1 MEEPVTHRAAV
12 LQYATG
18 QIQLES
24 EAVESIKDSPGE
36 TFEAPVAYAVF
47 IFGEAP
53 RRSFDPKDDLA
64 PEKVPAKQIV
74 KDLFAEPQEQWLP
87 HQPGVRD
94 IAFPGVQGVP
104 QWMLS
109 VLRRIHVNLGPLVR
123 HLAQAGAA
131 GDALLAAKHLQCSN
145 CARTKPPSAA
155 RPTKVYQARRFND
168 RLMMDI
174 VFIRDVTSS
183 MHTFLSQVDDGTT
196 YQVLDLLE
204 TRSSEEATKVL
215 ARGWFKFFGFPDE
228 MLLDA
233 EGAMRGWDFE
243 QLCAQAGV
251 KVRFVPPDAHYQ
263 LGKAERH
270 GQAVKHIMQRL
281 VNQFAATTADEMQ
294 MLAKMAC
301 FAKNSLVRRSG
312 ASPCQWVYGRNPKIP
327 NSILSEPDAIEAKQV
342 IEDSERYRRI
352 EEVRHQAM
360 MEYLQFEHSEALRKA
375 VLRKSRPWRGPV
387 EVGAKV
393 AYFRTS
399 DRRANLM
406 AKALQRAIVRA
417 WSLVLIQPLLD
428 RCGYEIAEVE
438 WCRWQGNNYTW
449 CRRRRTLD
457 TFDGR
462 PTNAEVSGGGFDS
475 QACWCT

>member
-1 MEEPVTHRAAV
+1 MKEVADRLHNKVQASATVKLDAAFHEQVQQLVPWKLTLVQIARAPKVRRLPVQKMMEEPVTHRAAV

-94 IAFPGVQGVP
+94 ITFPGLQGVP

-109 VLRRIHVNLGPLVR
+109 VLRRIHVNLGHPGTEALVR

-352 EEVRHQAM
+352 EEVRHQAI
-360 MEYLQFEHSEALRKA
+360 E
-375 VLRKSRPWRGPV
+375 
-387 EVGAKV
+387 EVPA
-393 AYFRTS
+393 
-399 DRRANLM
+399 
-406 AKALQRAIVRA
+406 VRA
-417 WSLVLIQPLLD
+417 L
-428 RCGYEIAEVE
+428 
-438 WCRWQGNNYTW
+438 
-449 CRRRRTLD
+449 
-457 TFDGR
+457 
-462 PTNAEVSGGGFDS
+462 
-475 QACWCT
+475 

>member
-1 MEEPVTHRAAV
+1 
-12 LQYATG
+12 
-18 QIQLES
+18 
-24 EAVESIKDSPGE
+24 
-36 TFEAPVAYAVF
+36 
-47 IFGEAP
+47 
-53 RRSFDPKDDLA
+53 
-64 PEKVPAKQIV
+64 
-74 KDLFAEPQEQWLP
+74 
-87 HQPGVRD
+87 
-94 IAFPGVQGVP
+94 
-104 QWMLS
+104 MLS
-109 VLRRIHVNLGPLVR
+109 VLRRIHVNLGHPGTEALVR

-131 GDALLAAKHLQCSN
+131 GEALLAAKHLQCSI

-168 RLMMDI
+168 RLVMDI
-174 VFIRDVTSS
+174 VFIRDVTST

-204 TRSSEEATKVL
+204 TRSSEEATTVL

-233 EGAMRGWDFE
+233 EGALRGWDFE

-342 IEDSERYRRI
+342 IEGSDRYRRI
-352 EEVRHQAM
+352 EEVRHQATC
-360 MEYLQFEHSEALRKA
+360 SSSTLR
-375 VLRKSRPWRGPV
+375 L
-387 EVGAKV
+387 
-393 AYFRTS
+393 
-399 DRRANLM
+399 
-406 AKALQRAIVRA
+406 
-417 WSLVLIQPLLD
+417 
-428 RCGYEIAEVE
+428 
-438 WCRWQGNNYTW
+438 
-449 CRRRRTLD
+449 
-457 TFDGR
+457 
-462 PTNAEVSGGGFDS
+462 
-475 QACWCT
+475 

>member
-94 IAFPGVQGVP
+94 ITFPGLQGVP

-109 VLRRIHVNLGPLVR
+109 VLRRIHVNLGHPGTEALVR

-168 RLMMDI
+168 RLMIDI
-174 VFIRDVTSS
+174 VFIRDVTST

-196 YQVLDLLE
+196 YQVSWRRDLQKRLQ
-204 TRSSEEATKVL
+204 RSWPEGGSSFSASLMRCFWTPKVL
-215 ARGWFKFFGFPDE
+215 
-228 MLLDA
+228 
-233 EGAMRGWDFE
+233 
-243 QLCAQAGV
+243 CVAGILNSY
-251 KVRFVPPDAHYQ
+251 VP
-263 LGKAERH
+263 K
-270 GQAVKHIMQRL
+270 L
-281 VNQFAATTADEMQ
+281 V
-294 MLAKMAC
+294 
-301 FAKNSLVRRSG
+301 
-312 ASPCQWVYGRNPKIP
+312 
-327 NSILSEPDAIEAKQV
+327 
-342 IEDSERYRRI
+342 
-352 EEVRHQAM
+352 
-360 MEYLQFEHSEALRKA
+360 
-375 VLRKSRPWRGPV
+375 SR
-387 EVGAKV
+387 
-393 AYFRTS
+393 
-399 DRRANLM
+399 
-406 AKALQRAIVRA
+406 
-417 WSLVLIQPLLD
+417 
-428 RCGYEIAEVE
+428 
-438 WCRWQGNNYTW
+438 
-449 CRRRRTLD
+449 
-457 TFDGR
+457 
-462 PTNAEVSGGGFDS
+462 
-475 QACWCT
+475 